1 MFSKI
6 MSLAMSIASRGLAN
20 NKIDLETKKLRYVS
34 CFGVG
39 KISSC
44 KYLTK
49 SDKSEFFYCKAC
61 ECGDHK
67 HTWLQ
72 REPDVYSKLDYPS
85 LTCPLKMPGFTNY
98 DPNSPKEEIQRKQ
111 QIEMMDFENLKL
123 VNLTISVDAEK
134 EKIFERVNNMMKNS

>member
-6 MSLAMSIASRGLAN
+6 MSLAMSIASRGLTN
-20 NKIDLETKKLRYVS
+20 NKIDIETKKLRHIS

-39 KISSC
+39 KIYSC

-67 HTWLQ
+67 HTWLEK
-72 REPDVYSKLDYPS
+72 EPGVYSKLDYPS
-85 LTCPLKMPGFTNY
+85 LNCPLKMPGFTNY
-98 DPNSPKEEIQRKQ
+98 DPNSPKEETERKQ
-111 QIEMMDFENLKL
+111 QIENMDFQNLKL
-123 VNLTISVDAEK
+123 VNLTISVDTEK
-134 EKIFERVNNMMKNS
+134 EQIFERVNNIMKNS